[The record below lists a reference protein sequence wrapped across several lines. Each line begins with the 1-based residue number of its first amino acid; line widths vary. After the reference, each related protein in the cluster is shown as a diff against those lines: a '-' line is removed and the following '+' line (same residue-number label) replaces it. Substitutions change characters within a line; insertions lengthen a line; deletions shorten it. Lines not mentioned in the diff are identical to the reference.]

1 MIEIYTDGSCL
12 TNPGNGGWA
21 AIINEDG
28 KIKKISGN
36 EKNTTNNRMEL
47 MAPINALKNIKSE
60 EEINIYTDGSCLSN
74 PGDGGWAAII
84 SINGEIKE
92 ISGSEKNTTNNR
104 MELLAPI
111 RALKEMKQS
120 DQIEIYTDSQYVK
133 LGITEW
139 INTWVVN
146 NWKTSKKE
154 DVKNKDL
161 WVELYDLN
169 KSLNVKWNWVKAHA
183 GNIMNEKVDLLAK
196 KAANLN

>member
-1 MIEIYTDGSCL
+1 MI
-12 TNPGNGGWA
+12 
-21 AIINEDG
+21 
-28 KIKKISGN
+28 K
-36 EKNTTNNRMEL
+36 
-47 MAPINALKNIKSE
+47 
-60 EEINIYTDGSCLSN
+60 IYTDGSCLSN

-84 SINGEIKE
+84 SINGEIRE

-120 DQIEIYTDSQYVK
+120 EQIEIYTDSQYVK

-183 GNIMNEKVDLLAK
+183 GNPMNEEVDLLAK

>member
-1 MIEIYTDGSCL
+1 MIKIYTDGSCL
-12 TNPGNGGWA
+12 PKDD
-21 AIINEDG
+21 E
-28 KIKKISGN
+28 
-36 EKNTTNNRMEL
+36 R
-47 MAPINALKNIKSE
+47 E
-60 EEINIYTDGSCLSN
+60 EEELKTT
-74 PGDGGWAAII
+74 
-84 SINGEIKE
+84 NGEIKE
-92 ISGSEKNTTNNR
+92 INGSEKNTQNKK

-183 GNIMNEKVDLLAK
+183 GNVMNEKVDLLAK